1 MNKKSG
7 TSKDVDVVEIDHS
20 GTATASPD
28 GSVKKYEAAAAA
40 KARPREGHN
49 IAVKK
54 NRKGITFEKLFG
66 P

>member
-40 KARPREGHN
+40 KARPREGH
-49 IAVKK
+49 IVVKK
-54 NRKGITFEKLFG
+54 K